1 MQRIEGKPNRLSY
14 WLLRRRMSAAEVATK
29 MVDGNAADIREFEL
43 GRALPTRHDLKAIAE
58 ALEVSPIDIWDREE
72 LDLLGLL
79 KGEHE
84 IKDPHEGQVR
94 FRVWMLQD
102 EKTKLEKAIAKL
114 GYDTPTAWFRHM
126 AAVTTRRAEKGE

>member
-1 MQRIEGKPNRLSY
+1 MRRIEPNKLSY
-14 WLLRRRMSAAEVATK
+14 WLLKRRVSAAEVEK
-29 MVDGNAADIREFEL
+29 VMQDGNAADVREFEL
-43 GRALPTRHDLKAIAE
+43 GRALPTRRDLQGIAKI
-58 ALEVSPIDIWDREE
+58 LDVSPVDIWNREE

-102 EKTKLEKAIAKL
+102 EKTKLENAIAKL

-126 AAVTTRRAEKGE
+126 AAVTTRRAEGK

>member
-1 MQRIEGKPNRLSY
+1 MKRGNRLSH
-14 WLLRRRMSAAEVATK
+14 WLLKRGVSAAQIAER
-29 MVDGNAADIREFEL
+29 MRDGNAADIREFEL
-43 GRALPTRHDLKAIAE
+43 GRALPTRADLKAITA
-58 ALEVSPIDIWDREE
+58 ALGVAPIDIWERDE

-84 IKDPHEGQVR
+84 ARDAHEGQVR

-102 EKTKLEKAIAKL
+102 EKTKLEDAITKL

-126 AAVTTRRAEKGE
+126 AAITTRKAEG